1 VTFLMKTII
10 TLRVV
15 AMIGNVL
22 YLTYG
27 IHAELGNIILLHGA
41 LLPMNAFRLSQSVAL
56 RRKLHRM
63 AHTEFDPKPLLSL
76 MVRET
81 KSAGDMI
88 FARGDIANDMYY
100 LVEGRMHIDELD
112 LDLEPGQMIG
122 EIALFTPSKART
134 QTIRCIEPCT
144 LMRMTEEKVFQLYA
158 ENPEFG
164 LYVTKMMVARLVSN
178 SDGLKGLQA
187 A

>member
-1 VTFLMKTII
+1 LGWIEILGYAASGAVFVTFLMKTII

-63 AHTEFDPKPLLSL
+63 AHTEFDPKPLL
-76 MVRET
+76 R
-81 KSAGDMI
+81 A
-88 FARGDIANDMYY
+88 
-100 LVEGRMHIDELD
+100 
-112 LDLEPGQMIG
+112 P
-122 EIALFTPSKART
+122 
-134 QTIRCIEPCT
+134 
-144 LMRMTEEKVFQLYA
+144 
-158 ENPEFG
+158 
-164 LYVTKMMVARLVSN
+164 
-178 SDGLKGLQA
+178 LKIPD
-187 A
+187 